1 MLKKYITALYDAMSD
16 TPQAQKE
23 LIIDIQRRG
32 FLKQV
37 IDVTLFGAFAGTCCA
52 VPSEYSG
59 SLPDIG
65 DSDRATLSPAEAN
78 FLGNQVIQEIGAA
91 GDMLNDYDV
100 LSYLN
105 DIGGNLVSYSPLAG
119 SDFNFYIIKDKQINA
134 FALPGGYIC
143 VYNGLIFTTQSEAE
157 LTSVMS
163 HEIGHVVQHH
173 IFRNI
178 ANYNRNQW
186 LALAGLLA
194 GGLLAA
200 VNPAAAII
208 AIQGGQGMA
217 VQNMLSFSRDYER
230 EADRVGQRIMYQ
242 AGFDPNAMPLFFE
255 RLQNANKF
263 NDNGAYEF
271 LRTHPV
277 TTARISE
284 AENRAR
290 GMQVKMR
297 PDSESFLLIREKCRS
312 RQLLPP
318 GAILFY
324 KQSIATKKYSSLDA
338 QYYGLAYSYFV
349 SQDFTSA
356 AASIAKI
363 SGSTFIS
370 NPIVLSLKAQIL
382 MSQKNYKTADKVFG
396 DALSNFPSYKGLWL
410 GQVDLYINSKQYAK
424 AAGKLDNLAQTYP
437 SDVDIWLR
445 QVSLYADTGLNNQQ
459 KYYYSLGNTFFLN
472 ADYKSALD
480 QYQKA
485 IAVKKGDATLNDVI
499 SAKILDTKGLIKYR
513 AQFTS

>member
-1 MLKKYITALYDAMSD
+1 MLKKYVTALHNAMREA
-16 TPQAQKE
+16 PQVQKE
-23 LIIDIQRRG
+23 LIIDIHRRG

-37 IDVTLFGAFAGTCCA
+37 IDVALFGAFTGTCCA
-52 VPSEYSG
+52 VPNEYAG
-59 SLPDIG
+59 NLPDIG
-65 DSDRATLSPAEAN
+65 DSDRASLSPAEAN
-78 FLGNQVIQEIGAA
+78 FLGLQVVQEIGAA

-100 LSYLN
+100 LAYLN
-105 DIGGNLVSYSPLAG
+105 DVGGNLVSYSPLAG
-119 SDFNFYIIKDKQINA
+119 SEFNFYIIKDKQINA

-143 VYNGLIFTTQSEAE
+143 IYNGLIFTTQSEAE

-186 LALAGLLA
+186 LSIAGLLA

-200 VNPAAAII
+200 INPAAAIM
-208 AIQGGQGMA
+208 AINSGQGIAM
-217 VQNMLSFSRDYER
+217 QNMLSFSRDYER

-242 AGFDPNAMPLFFE
+242 AGFDPNSMPLFFQ
-255 RLQNANKF
+255 RLQDANKF
-263 NDNGAYEF
+263 NDSGAYEF

-297 PDSESFLLIREKCRS
+297 PDSISFLLIREKCRT

-318 GAILFY
+318 AAVLFY
-324 KQSIATKKYSSLDA
+324 QQSIASKKYSNLDA
-338 QYYGLAYSYFV
+338 QYYGLAYANFV
-349 SQDFTSA
+349 NQNFT
-356 AASIAKI
+356 AASTNIGRVSSDVA
-363 SGSTFIS
+363 S
-370 NPIVLSLKAQIL
+370 NPIVLGLKAQIL
-382 MSQKNYKTADKVFG
+382 MAAKNYKAAEKIFG
-396 DALSNFPSYKGLWL
+396 DALDNFPAYKALWL
-410 GQVDLYINSKQYAK
+410 GQIDLYLNSRQYAK
-424 AAGKLDNLAQTYP
+424 AVNRLDSLAQSY
-437 SDVDIWLR
+437 SNDVDIWLR
-445 QVSLYADTGLNNQQ
+445 QVSLYSDTGLNNQQ
-459 KYYYSLGNTFFLN
+459 KYFYALGNTFFLN
-472 ADYKSALD
+472 GDYKTALE

-485 IAVKKGDATLNDVI
+485 IIIKKGDSTLNDVI
-499 SAKILDTKGLIKYR
+499 SARILDTKGLIKYR